1 MRFHETPVPGAWL
14 IELEPHADA
23 RGLFARTYCAREFAE
38 QGIRFEV
45 AQCNLSVNHRRG
57 TLRGLHY
64 QAPPSAEAK
73 VVRCVRGAIHDVI
86 VDLRPDSPA
95 YRRHYAVDLSAENR
109 LALFV
114 PELCAH
120 GFQTM
125 TDGAEV
131 SYLMGEFYDPDAQRG
146 VRWDDPA
153 FAIPWPLAVTEI
165 SEKDASWPLVE

>member
-95 YRRHYAVDLSAENR
+95 YRRHYAVELSAENR